1 MRLNILCIDDNQDI
15 TELCQTVLTSKGH
28 SVQVANDGKK
38 GLDLI
43 KKKESNLV
51 LLDLAM
57 PKYSGEDLVKE
68 LLKDGPINSY
78 NIYLFT
84 ASVITEK
91 SIDDLLKFGVKGYLK
106 KPLRIDTLL
115 NILKKFE

>member
-1 MRLNILCIDDNQDI
+1 MKVLLIDDNEEI
-15 TELCQTVLTSKGH
+15 TELFETTLTAKGY
-28 SVQVANDGKK
+28 SVKVSNDGKE

-91 SIDDLLKFGVKGYLK
+91 SIGDLLKLGVKGYLK